1 MWKRRLS
8 NYADGAQV
16 ITIVPKDN
24 PEFKTSRKCFKRLG
38 YPHGGGLTGRFLQVE
53 IRSCGRVSS
62 ALRKSSLTPEKMV
75 ETIGAPF
82 FASGSVGLLNLIQK
96 YSV

>member
-1 MWKRRLS
+1 MWKHRLS
-8 NYADGAQV
+8 NYGDGAQV

-24 PEFKTSRKCFKRLG
+24 PEIKRSRKCFKRLE
-38 YPHGGGLTGRFLQVE
+38 YPPGGGLPGRFLQVG

-62 ALRKSSLTPEKMV
+62 ALRKSLLTPEKKV
-75 ETIGAPF
+75 ATVAARFYG
-82 FASGSVGLLNLIQK
+82 SGSERMLNLIPE